1 MSCSRPL
8 ASALALTLLFSSALA
23 AQDSLTLDRIFNS
36 EEFAPEQLG
45 RVRWLEKEPAYVKL
59 EADSATPG
67 GRSLVRYDAAT
78 GKREV
83 WIPARRLVPP
93 GDSMPL
99 AVEDYSVSPEFA
111 KLIGSFGF
119 APAFNKISSTAGLP
133 SSAARASGVTPYL
146 FLALTSAPARMR
158 AAADSAS
165 LR

>member
-1 MSCSRPL
+1 MSCLRSF
-8 ASALALTLLFSSALA
+8 ASALALMLLFSCTLA
-23 AQDSLTLDRIFNS
+23 AQDSLSLDRIFNS

-99 AVEDYSVSPEFA
+99 AVEDYSVSPDRINPPE
-111 KLIGSFGF
+111 G
-119 APAFNKISSTAGLP
+119 PTP
-133 SSAARASGVTPYL
+133 SLLV
-146 FLALTSAPARMR
+146 
-158 AAADSAS
+158 
-165 LR
+165 